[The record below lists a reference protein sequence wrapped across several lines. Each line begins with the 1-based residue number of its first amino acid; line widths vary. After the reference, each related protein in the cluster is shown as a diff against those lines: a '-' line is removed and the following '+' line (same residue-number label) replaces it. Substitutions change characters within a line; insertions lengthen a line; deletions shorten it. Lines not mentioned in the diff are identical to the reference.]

1 MNQKGQKAIRP
12 ENSVLFVCMGNIC
25 RSPTAEGVFRAA
37 LDQARLGPQIR
48 IDSAGLGDWHVGQP
62 PDRRAIQA
70 ANRRGY
76 DLSKLRA
83 RQVSATDFSRF
94 GWILAMDHTNLEALQ
109 ALRPAS
115 YEGHLGLL
123 LDLVPHT
130 GLREVPDPYY
140 GGTDGFERVLDLVE
154 VASAELVRRLQEQLG
169 QS

>member
-1 MNQKGQKAIRP
+1 MKADP
-12 ENSVLFVCMGNIC
+12 SLSVLFVCMGNIC

-37 LDQARLGPQIR
+37 LKQARLDHPIR

-62 PDRRAIQA
+62 PDRRAIEA

-76 DLSKLRA
+76 NLSKLRA
-83 RQVSATDFSRF
+83 RQVTAADFSRF

-109 ALRPAS
+109 ALRPAW
-115 YEGHLGLL
+115 YDGHLGLL
-123 LDLVPHT
+123 LDLVPQT

-154 VASAELVRRLQEQLG
+154 VASAELVQRLRAQLAARPG
-169 QS
+169 R